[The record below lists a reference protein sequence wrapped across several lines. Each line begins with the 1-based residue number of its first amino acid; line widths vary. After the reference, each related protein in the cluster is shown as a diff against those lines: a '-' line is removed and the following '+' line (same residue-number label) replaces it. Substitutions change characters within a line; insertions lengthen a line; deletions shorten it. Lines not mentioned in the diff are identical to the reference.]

1 MAPLNNLLPALTPTR
16 TLPSLMTRVLLPR
29 QATTTIIDGVVVT
42 ETTEEH
48 HDVTLSGG
56 AIAGIVIGSIV
67 GLLLLWW
74 LIRSCMNLGKPGRWG
89 NTFGAKDDPRHAGR
103 GPNTATTRRR
113 CARAPVAAIIITTTT
128 ATAGATAAVP
138 AAPSRSARSR
148 LSALPLVSTRQ
159 LGRAAAD
166 GAPRRRQWRII
177 LHRRRGTCGGSRDGL
192 RGVAADTTY
201 RRRENMK

>member
-42 ETTEEH
+42 ETTDVH

-89 NTFGAKDDPRHAGR
+89 NTFGAKDDPPPRRKGPQYRYHQETMRSRSGGGHHHHHHSHSRSHGR
-103 GPNTATTRRR
+103 SPRRSVEVRQVSTVRPASGYYETTR
-113 CARAPVAAIIITTTT
+113 
-128 ATAGATAAVP
+128 AGSRGRSP
-138 AAPSRSARSR
+138 AAPPMAYYPPQEARH
-148 LSALPLVSTRQ
+148 V
-159 LGRAAAD
+159 
-166 GAPRRRQWRII
+166 
-177 LHRRRGTCGGSRDGL
+177 
-192 RGVAADTTY
+192 
-201 RRRENMK
+201 RRESRRASRGGGGYYV